1 MADLR
6 TDGRTEPRPSL
17 RQGVLVLLVLALVQF
32 TSIVDF
38 MVVMPLGPQM
48 IRKLGLTTRQFSLI
62 VASYSIS
69 AGLAGLLASSIM
81 DRFGRKSAYQG
92 LFAGF
97 LLGTLACCL
106 TREYNTLLAAGAA
119 CRRLGGLLGGLGLTI
134 VADVFPEE
142 QRGRA
147 TGVLMSAFAL
157 ASVFGVPVGLQVGT
171 VYGWHVPF
179 LILAAVGTI
188 VFLAGVL
195 VMPALREHLH
205 QGAQVHPV
213 TQAIETFRQPGNL
226 VAFAL
231 TGAVM
236 FGAFAVIPYISL
248 SLVANVGVP
257 EEKLWLVFLTG
268 GILTLIGAP
277 LIGGLA
283 DRFGKVLVF
292 RIVAVIAACL
302 ILVVTNLPVVPLAA
316 AVGVVGLLMVS
327 NAGRMTASMSMITTS
342 RCESRFRGGLMSAN
356 SAVQHV
362 SAGLAAYVGGRILA
376 RSEDGFLHNF
386 SKVGLISV
394 VATLISLWLAGRVKQ
409 PAGKVTSADNSES
422 AEVTAGLLE

>member
-6 TDGRTEPRPSL
+6 TDGGTEPRTSL

-32 TSIVDF
+32 TNIVDF

-48 IRKLGLTTRQFSLI
+48 IRKLGLTTSQFSLI

-69 AGLAGLLASSIM
+69 AGMAGLLASSIM
-81 DRFGRKSAYQG
+81 DRFGRKSAYLG

-97 LLGTLACCL
+97 LLGTLACGL
-106 TREYNTLLAAGAA
+106 TRDYHTLLAARALTGAF
-119 CRRLGGLLGGLGLTI
+119 GGILGGLGLTI

-171 VYGWHVPF
+171 LYGWHVPF
-179 LILAAVGTI
+179 LILAGLGTI

-205 QGAQVHPV
+205 KAAHVHPL

-231 TGAVM
+231 TGTVM

-292 RIVAVIAACL
+292 RIVAVSSACL

-327 NAGRMTASMSMITTS
+327 NAGRMTASMSMITAS
-342 RCESRFRGGLMSAN
+342 VASRFRGGLMSAN

-362 SAGLAAYVGGRILA
+362 SAGLAAYVGGRILV

-386 SKVGLISV
+386 SMVGLISV
-394 VATLISLWLAGRVKQ
+394 VATLLSLWLAGQVKR
-409 PAGKVTSADNSES
+409 PEGKTTSADNSPS
-422 AEVTAGLLE
+422 AEVTVGLLE